1 MIGARSPEQR
11 REICLER
18 FVASVDIRSSA
29 AAPPSIGKIGPV
41 VDEQCFPSIA
51 LICETIER
59 HLTQGRL
66 VVGVSGTGH
75 DDGVEDVA
83 EAVPRRDAL
92 DEQVRI
98 HRHEWLRS
106 VTLPR
111 NAPGEGMERAVMVSS
126 ARLPGDARH
135 ASPTPSRGVLGT
147 LALAGCGAAG
157 VSVWLA
163 FNSDHVDEPAVQ
175 AALMV
180 WTALGYVLG
189 RAPFRPG
196 SICVVSRACHADRA
210 IRAELQVFPKGEIG
224 RSARPLTAL
233 GGRRDGPGRRRS
245 G

>member
-1 MIGARSPEQR
+1 MHREMIGERSPEQR

-18 FVASVDIRSSA
+18 FVASIDIRSSA

-83 EAVPRRDAL
+83 EAVRRRDAV

-126 ARLPGDARH
+126 AATWRRATRFAHTESWRPGHPRSCRLRRGGRLRVAGVQQRSCKRTGGAGRPHGVDGARVRAQPG
-135 ASPTPSRGVLGT
+135 PVPSWIDMRGVT
-147 LALAGCGAAG
+147 R
-157 VSVWLA
+157 VSC
-163 FNSDHVDEPAVQ
+163 
-175 AALMV
+175 
-180 WTALGYVLG
+180 
-189 RAPFRPG
+189 RP
-196 SICVVSRACHADRA
+196 RHLR
-210 IRAELQVFPKGEIG
+210 
-224 RSARPLTAL
+224 
-233 GGRRDGPGRRRS
+233 
-245 G
+245 